1 MAAMVTRTHLNVTLH
16 HIACVVG
23 DKVNFHLDEGFAWM
37 ASTRSLA
44 LTQTFF
50 EALNATHQKGVRRN
64 LLQHARR
71 SES

>member
-1 MAAMVTRTHLNVTLH
+1 MATMITRTHLNVTLH

-23 DKVNFHLDEGFAWM
+23 YKLSSHLDEGFDWR

-50 EALNATHQKGVRRN
+50 EALNATHQKDVRRN
-64 LLQHARR
+64 LLQHASR
-71 SES
+71 SAP